1 MRYRLDSS
9 FPRRGC
15 GEQWAA
21 RDAFDLL
28 LSPRVPLRY
37 ALPWRSWRLVPHRG
51 ESLLPSR
58 RGRCPHRP
66 VAEAPVNHQA
76 SGSEKRSNSMR
87 RPPRR
92 PPHHPPRDGSI
103 DLAEDDSVPVGQA
116 KSALAPIRRPPYS
129 NFARMC
135 KVATKAFF
143 LFGPCNRA
151 AVGGFAAYGCGIPLA
166 GTARFSFGKTKEKW
180 GVHSGWTSPLREQRS
195 PLR

>member
-15 GEQWAA
+15 GEQRAA

-37 ALPWRSWRLVPHRG
+37 ALPRWSWRLVPNKT
-51 ESLLPSR
+51 ESLSLSR

-92 PPHHPPRDGSI
+92 PPHHPPRDGSCK
-103 DLAEDDSVPVGQA
+103 LAEGHSVPEGKA
-116 KSALAPIRRPPYS
+116 KSALAPIRRPPS
-129 NFARMC
+129 RAEGHCTGARL
-135 KVATKAFF
+135 T
-143 LFGPCNRA
+143 LFSLDRA
-151 AVGGFAAYGCGIPLA
+151 RPVSLLARQKRNGGASWLDKPPA
-166 GTARFSFGKTKEKW
+166 GAEISSQIMAST
-180 GVHSGWTSPLREQRS
+180 
-195 PLR
+195 